1 MDKFIN
7 YLILLSF
14 CDVITKLISIIL
26 FIKRL
31 HEISKK
37 NEVNPMLSFSFLD
50 NNNTHQNK
58 TRKWSKILLFKF
70 SINIILMIISF
81 SMGIIF
87 FIDTDSCSKIFD
99 YENYNY
105 LRYIIIFYFLFEG
118 IIWLFSSILYYKEAC
133 FYRNQSWNGLRFF
146 WFSNGI
152 FTLIKIVTIGFI
164 IYINKNI
171 FWINYILF
179 GHFIFSIIL
188 LYYSIF
194 RPFDF
199 AFQNLESLNNN
210 QNENKEIN
218 AELNTISNDD
228 SILDYN
234 ENIDLDDY
242 SEEDIYYDINI
253 NKDNP
258 LKINFFLRIKTYDF
272 SNFIFIIFINNNKYI
287 KQKLPSEVCN
297 FFEKLIKCYKNKKY
311 ENNVINLV
319 QQSYNISLTSN
330 PQKNSFIGK
339 KESLNTLTHLCNE
352 TIKIS
357 NNYLLD
363 ILLFLNLEEIN
374 LAKLLKNNN
383 IISVLEE
390 FDDIKEDNLYNED
403 SINDISKRKTLN
415 NINTNILGNNNLSIN
430 DKKLILNNAHQISR
444 DIIKLYTFF
453 NNILINEYFITAKIV
468 KYNEQSSKIECILK
482 TNNQNKEVV
491 ININGENLIN
501 IIYDDELRTYY
512 IDNINTMIENNE
524 FSIFE
529 LLLNDYL
536 NTLIYYDENLFKEFQ
551 LNKILNLDVEKFNE
565 DLLINFFENENLEC
579 ANDIKNISFETILS
593 PLNKN
598 ILDNY
603 NNNLFN
609 IKFKLKGVNKKNI
622 INENNKEINIDL
634 NLIKLYITI
643 DNILPVINSYL
654 KKNFNKIYISLNEI
668 KIYIENYIEIL
679 LNIDAEGIK
688 KIKIKCENEINKIK
702 YQKSLFGDKK
712 INEFTSLMEKKLVK
726 DNNNLKLE
734 NTNIEKLNEKIKEI
748 NKSINTILNNN
759 NLKYILFFYSIRKIL
774 GIYKLF

>member
-1 MDKFIN
+1 MDKFIH

-37 NEVNPMLSFSFLD
+37 NKENPMLSFSFLD

-70 SINIILMIISF
+70 SINIILMMISF

-242 SEEDIYYDINI
+242 SEEDIFYDINI

-297 FFEKLIKCYKNKKY
+297 FFEKLIKCYKNKK
-311 ENNVINLV
+311 
-319 QQSYNISLTSN
+319 
-330 PQKNSFIGK
+330 
-339 KESLNTLTHLCNE
+339 
-352 TIKIS
+352 
-357 NNYLLD
+357 
-363 ILLFLNLEEIN
+363 
-374 LAKLLKNNN
+374 
-383 IISVLEE
+383 
-390 FDDIKEDNLYNED
+390 
-403 SINDISKRKTLN
+403 
-415 NINTNILGNNNLSIN
+415 
-430 DKKLILNNAHQISR
+430 
-444 DIIKLYTFF
+444 
-453 NNILINEYFITAKIV
+453 
-468 KYNEQSSKIECILK
+468 
-482 TNNQNKEVV
+482 
-491 ININGENLIN
+491 
-501 IIYDDELRTYY
+501 
-512 IDNINTMIENNE
+512 
-524 FSIFE
+524 
-529 LLLNDYL
+529 
-536 NTLIYYDENLFKEFQ
+536 
-551 LNKILNLDVEKFNE
+551 
-565 DLLINFFENENLEC
+565 
-579 ANDIKNISFETILS
+579 
-593 PLNKN
+593 
-598 ILDNY
+598 
-603 NNNLFN
+603 
-609 IKFKLKGVNKKNI
+609 
-622 INENNKEINIDL
+622 
-634 NLIKLYITI
+634 
-643 DNILPVINSYL
+643 
-654 KKNFNKIYISLNEI
+654 
-668 KIYIENYIEIL
+668 
-679 LNIDAEGIK
+679 
-688 KIKIKCENEINKIK
+688 
-702 YQKSLFGDKK
+702 
-712 INEFTSLMEKKLVK
+712 
-726 DNNNLKLE
+726 
-734 NTNIEKLNEKIKEI
+734 
-748 NKSINTILNNN
+748 
-759 NLKYILFFYSIRKIL
+759 
-774 GIYKLF
+774 